1 MKRLP
6 LLFSILFLSMS
17 AVIGLTRFLAV
28 PVAALPD
35 NKPGDQRW
43 LTISVLSG
51 DHVRIS
57 QVYGGGG
64 NAGAPFTH
72 DFVELFNP
80 GPTAVDLADWSIQY
94 TSAAG
99 SSWTNITPLTG
110 TIGPGQYFLV
120 RGAAGNSCGGAPCGD
135 PLPVTPDIT
144 GTINLAATNGKVALV
159 NTTTALSGACPAGA
173 QIVDFVGYGSANCWE
188 GSGAA
193 PVINNSTAVIRAGNG
208 CVDTDDNAADFTTI
222 SPPTPR
228 STGSPTHSC
237 VAIPAVVATNPG
249 DGATNVPLASS
260 IAITFSEAVTVTA
273 DWFDLTCTL
282 SGVITGTTAPVSP
295 AEAYTITPA
304 NPFAY
309 DEACT
314 VTVLASEV
322 SNSDGLTMTADYP
335 FTFTTESQS
344 GDITFVYND
353 LEGVVEVG
361 ETVWLAGDFNGWTPV
376 QMADAGGGVYTY
388 TVTGLSGGETYEY
401 KYVVDDGSQQFDWL
415 NTVNRSITVSGDA
428 TINDY
433 RNVVVGW
440 ANLQWPPTTVI
451 TMNMAT
457 EEIYGRLFIEGVT
470 NIPGEPG
477 RGLRAEVGYGSNAD
491 PAAWDWFPMAYNV
504 DDGPDNDEF
513 AGVITP
519 TIPGVFSYTTRYDGN
534 WGSGNPHAGWTYASL
549 NGIPYDPGQTGVM
562 TVTFAAVPIADARA
576 GSDGDIFGLEGVVTA
591 PNSTW
596 NNASEWA
603 FQDES
608 GGIAAFFMADPP
620 ISLGDTVRM
629 VATRGSFNNQEQ
641 MIFPLYY
648 FDVVA
653 AGTPPDP
660 ITYTTG
666 QVAAGDS
673 EGWLIYT
680 EGIVGNMPATCGTG
694 YNITLNDGSGAATVR
709 IEAATGINLC
719 NLGIQ
724 NGDMLGVTGF
734 STQFNVTYQVKPR
747 SISDLN
753 LFVDVPVV
761 ISTFPTNNATNVLTD
776 TLITIQFNEPVTVTN
791 DWFGVQCHISGDVS
805 ASSSPA
811 GPSDSYTI
819 TPDDPFV
826 HGEICYVTV
835 LADEVSNDEGL
846 NMFSDYQ
853 FSFTVGP
860 ALAFGSCDD
869 TAVPIH
875 FIQGSGLTTPVFG
888 TTVVV
893 EAVVVGSY
901 QGPGQFSGFFL
912 QERDDRVDDDPMTS
926 EGIFVFHSSTAVA
939 PGDLVRVRGTAT
951 EFNNLTQIASV
962 TTANITVCDTG
973 YSVTPAEM
981 TLPVDDMMAWEA
993 VEGMLVSF
1001 THDLHVTEH
1010 FNLGRFGEV
1019 HLSVNDRLW
1028 NPTNIVTPGAPAL
1041 ALQDLN
1047 DRSRIILDDGLNI
1060 QNPDPVIYPDPKL
1073 TYTNTLRTGALV
1085 HNLMGV
1091 VDFRANSYRIQPV
1104 ETVDFSNT
1112 ADRPYE
1118 MDEVG
1123 GTIQVAAFNVLNYFT
1138 TLDTGANICGPEQN
1152 VGCRGANTAF
1162 EFERQRT
1169 KIINA
1174 ILEMDAD
1181 VVGLIE
1187 IENHITDTAVI
1198 DIVAGL
1204 NDFAGGF
1211 VYDYIDTGVIG
1222 TDAIKLAFVYQPATV
1237 TPVGDYAILDSSI
1250 DPRFLDEKN
1259 RPVLIQTFAE
1269 NSTGELFT
1277 VAVNHLKSK
1286 GSPCDDVGDPD
1297 MGDGQGNCNVTR
1309 TEAAAALV
1317 DYLATDPTNSGS
1329 DRFLIIGDLNAYA
1342 MEDPITVIRD
1352 EGYVDLLRLYYGD
1365 EAYTYVFNGQFGHL
1379 DYALASSGI
1388 MPFVTGTTAWHIN
1401 ADEPRVLD
1409 YNVEFKSPGQ
1419 IIEWYSPE
1427 PFRSSDHDPV
1437 IVGLLF
1443 PTVTILSPED
1453 GDVFVSVDGTAVSV
1467 PVVITTTDFVIPDDG
1482 HWHLI
1487 INGDDTG
1494 PVMAYETTVDL
1505 LPGVYTIT
1513 AELHDPA
1520 HTPLAISDSVT
1531 ITVEFTPDPTVA
1543 ILSPEDGAV
1552 FVSEDGTAV
1561 SVPVVITTTDFV
1573 IPDDGHWHLI
1583 INGDDTGPVMAYETT
1598 VDLLPGVYTITAELH
1613 LPDHTPLGISNSVTI
1628 TVEFTPDPTVTIL
1641 SPEDGDVF
1649 VSEDGTAVSVPV
1661 VITTTDFTIPD
1672 DGHWHLIINGDDTGP
1687 VMAYETTVDLLP
1699 GVYTITAELHDP
1711 DHTPLAISDSV
1722 TITVEEAEAPVYQ
1735 LYLPLIFKADEG
1747 AADNTAVLPERPLGY
1762 SHSWTML
1769 LFTAPM
1775 LFLGLPLRR

>member
-1 MKRLP
+1 MSNKTMRSLFGIGGAVGMALSLLLLLFTAVPFASTANANQQSGEFLLSTPLVAEDFNYGNTPGDLTAVSGSVWVAHSSAGTGPVQYITPSLSMPNYGSSGIGGAATISTGGAEDVHIPFTEQTSGILYFAALVSVTEAQSGDYFLHFSNASTGFRARVFVRDVAGVLQYGLSTSTSTATYATDAFDYNTTYLVVAKYDIDSGDTNLFVLDEVVSVEPATP
-6 LLFSILFLSMS
+6 LLSLGGTSLAVQRVAIRQGS
-17 AVIGLTRFLAV
+17 AGNRPAATIDGVRVANTWEDVIGL
-28 PVAALPD
+28 P
-35 NKPGDQRW
+35 
-43 LTISVLSG
+43 
-51 DHVRIS
+51 
-57 QVYGGGG
+57 
-64 NAGAPFTH
+64 GAP
-72 DFVELFNP
+72 
-80 GPTAVDLADWSIQY
+80 S
-94 TSAAG
+94 
-99 SSWTNITPLTG
+99 
-110 TIGPGQYFLV
+110 
-120 RGAAGNSCGGAPCGD
+120 
-135 PLPVTPDIT
+135 
-144 GTINLAATNGKVALV
+144 
-159 NTTTALSGACPAGA
+159 
-173 QIVDFVGYGSANCWE
+173 
-188 GSGAA
+188 
-193 PVINNSTAVIRAGNG
+193 
-208 CVDTDDNAADFTTI
+208 
-222 SPPTPR
+222 
-228 STGSPTHSC
+228 
-237 VAIPAVVATNPG
+237 VVATNPQN
-249 DGATNVPLASS
+249 GATNVPLTAT
-260 IAITFSEAVTVTA
+260 IAITFSEVVTVTA
-273 DWFDLTCTL
+273 DWFDLACTL
-282 SGVITGTTAPVSP
+282 SGVITGTTSPVSP
-295 AEAYTITPA
+295 ADAYTITPA
-304 NPFAY
+304 NPFDY

-314 VTVLASEV
+314 VTVLAAEV
-322 SNSDGLTMTADYP
+322 SNSTGLMMTADYP
-335 FTFTTESQS
+335 FTFTTESES
-344 GDITFVYND
+344 GDITFIYND
-353 LEGVVEVG
+353 LEEVVEAG

-376 QMADAGGGVYTY
+376 QMGDAGGGVYTY
-388 TVTGLSGGETYEY
+388 TVTGLTGGETYEY
-401 KYVVDDGSQQFDWL
+401 KYVVDDGSQQYDWL
-415 NTVNRSITVSGDA
+415 NTTNRSVTVSGDA
-428 TINDY
+428 TVNDY
-433 RNVVVGW
+433 RNVIVGY
-440 ANLQWPPTTVI
+440 AALQWPPTLETAMY
-451 TMNMAT
+451 TSTAD
-457 EEIYGRLFIEGVT
+457 IYGQLYINNVT
-470 NIPGEPG
+470 NPPGEG
-477 RGLRAEVGYGSNAD
+477 RGLQAEVGYGSQPD
-491 PAAWDWFPMAYNV
+491 PADWTWFPMTFANQV
-504 DDGPDNDEF
+504 GDNDEF
-513 AGVITP
+513 VGVITP
-519 TIPGVFSYTTRYDGN
+519 TLPGVFSYTVRFDGN
-534 WGSGNPHAGWTYASL
+534 AGPGNPNAEWVYGDLS
-549 NGIPYDPGQTGVM
+549 GVGPYPGGDFDISDTGVM

-576 GSDGDIFGLEGVVTA
+576 GSNGEIFGLEGVVTA

-596 NNASEWA
+596 NQAAEWT
-603 FQDES
+603 FQDAS
-608 GGIAAFFMADPP
+608 GGIAAFFLADPP

-648 FDVVA
+648 FDVVS

-660 ITYTTG
+660 LTYTTG

-680 EGIVGNMPATCGTG
+680 EGIVSGMPSSCGTA

-734 STQFNVTYQVKPR
+734 STQFQSTFQVKPR
-747 SISDLN
+747 SVSDLN

-761 ISTFPTNNATNVLTD
+761 ISTFPANNATNVLTD
-776 TLITIQFNEPVTVTN
+776 TLITIQFSEPVTVTN

-819 TPDDPFV
+819 TPDEPFV
-826 HGEICYVTV
+826 YGEICYVTI

-860 ALAFGSCDD
+860 APAFGSCDD
-869 TAVPIH
+869 PAVPIH
-875 FIQGSGLTTPVFG
+875 FVQGSGLTTPIFG

-912 QERDDRVDDDPMTS
+912 QERDDRVDGDPMTS

-962 TTANITVCDTG
+962 TTANITVCDDG

-981 TLPVDDMMAWEA
+981 TLPVDDMMEWEA

-1028 NPTNIVTPGAPAL
+1028 NPTNLVTPGAPAL

-1085 HNLMGV
+1085 HNLLGV
-1091 VDFRANSYRIQPV
+1091 VDFRASSYRIQPV

-1152 VGCRGANTAF
+1152 MGCRGANTAF

-1211 VYDYIDTGVIG
+1211 VYDYMDTGVIG

-1250 DPRFLDEKN
+1250 DPRFLDTKN

-1297 MGDGQGNCNVTR
+1297 LGDGQGNCNVTR
-1309 TEAAAALV
+1309 TEATAALI
-1317 DYLATDPTNSGS
+1317 DYLATDPTGSGS
-1329 DRFLIIGDLNAYA
+1329 DRFLIIGDLNSYA
-1342 MEDPITVIRD
+1342 MEDPIMLLQDADYT
-1352 EGYVDLLRLYYGD
+1352 DLLRFYYGD

-1379 DYALASSGI
+1379 DYALASAEI
-1388 MPFVTGTTAWHIN
+1388 MPFVTGATAWHIN

-1409 YNVEFKSPGQ
+1409 YNVEFKSAGQ

-1437 IVGLLF
+1437 IVGLTF
-1443 PTVTILSPED
+1443 PPQPDPTVTILSPED
-1453 GDVFVSVDGTAVSV
+1453 GAIFVSDDGTAVTV

-1494 PVMAYETTVDL
+1494 PVMD
-1505 LPGVYTIT
+1505 
-1513 AELHDPA
+1513 
-1520 HTPLAISDSVT
+1520 
-1531 ITVEFTPDPTVA
+1531 
-1543 ILSPEDGAV
+1543 
-1552 FVSEDGTAV
+1552 
-1561 SVPVVITTTDFV
+1561 
-1573 IPDDGHWHLI
+1573 
-1583 INGDDTGPVMAYETT
+1583 YETT

-1613 LPDHTPLGISNSVTI
+1613 LPDHTPLAISDSVMI
-1628 TVEFTPDPTVTIL
+1628 TVEYTPDPDPTVTIL
-1641 SPEDGDVF
+1641 SPEDGAVF
-1649 VSEDGTAVSVPV
+1649 ISEDGSAVTVPV
-1661 VITTTDFTIPD
+1661 VITTTDFVIPD
-1672 DGHWHLIINGDDTGP
+1672 DGHWHLIINGSDTGP

-1699 GVYTITAELHDP
+1699 GVYTITAELHDCP
-1711 DHTPLAISDSV
+1711 TIRRWPLA
-1722 TITVEEAEAPVYQ
+1722 
-1735 LYLPLIFKADEG
+1735 
-1747 AADNTAVLPERPLGY
+1747 TA
-1762 SHSWTML
+1762 
-1769 LFTAPM
+1769 
-1775 LFLGLPLRR
+1775 